1 MCGSEHPGKVSQA
14 LLYTLVV
21 SLLPITADLTVW
33 SHKVHE
39 NIPWYLV
46 RCRGFHFWKSQ
57 TSCSSGHAH
66 LHRWGQEEK
75 QLEHSPSRRAHV
87 PVGGRDCTC
96 PAWLGE
102 KKKKFLQKVLPT
114 CEYLETRK
122 SGSSQ
127 KFTGLVWKF
136 IFRPSHTATQPAL

>member
-1 MCGSEHPGKVSQA
+1 MKTYPGILSGAVVFISGKVKPAAAQDMLICTDGARKKSN
-14 LLYTLVV
+14 
-21 SLLPITADLTVW
+21 W
-33 SHKVHE
+33 
-39 NIPWYLV
+39 NIPPLAGLTY
-46 RCRGFHFWKSQ
+46 
-57 TSCSSGHAH
+57 
-66 LHRWGQEEK
+66 RWEE
-75 QLEHSPSRRAHV
+75 EIA
-87 PVGGRDCTC
+87 
-96 PAWLGE
+96 PAQPGWGE